1 MAEASLHQSLNQQQT
16 LTPQMR
22 RSLEILQ
29 SNRMELTQM
38 IHQVMEMNP
47 VLEQI
52 EDDWDADAEM
62 IDDEPPDD
70 MADDR
75 ALNETDDDDRERDI
89 LQYGNN
95 TYSAD
100 DEERRQFLYD
110 SIVAPE
116 TLQQFLTQQVQQSMT
131 PDEIKQ
137 VVMALIGN
145 LNERGFLDIPS
156 QTLAER
162 LSIKPTIMK
171 RALALLQSFDPPG
184 IGATDLRESLLIQ
197 LRRLQKQDSLEYK
210 ICDLYLNELARR
222 HISQIAR
229 ALGTTVE
236 RVTEA
241 AARIAQLDPDPG
253 GSFCPTSNPHI
264 TPDVI
269 IKRNLDG
276 DFEAELTNDYVP
288 RLRISNFYKDLLAKT
303 GSDKKT
309 LEYIREN
316 IRDGR
321 SIISS
326 IEQRQETIFRIAERI
341 IARQEPFLIYGSSK
355 LRPMTMAE
363 IGDDLGM
370 HATTISRAVSG
381 KYVLTP
387 HGIMEMRAFFATGY
401 QTSSGAE
408 FSNAAVR
415 DAIQRLIQQEN
426 PAKPLSDDA
435 LTKALNQEG
444 IEIKRRTVA
453 KYREQLHILPSHLRK
468 R

>member
-1 MAEASLHQSLNQQQT
+1 MADASLHQSLNQQQT

-29 SNRMELTQM
+29 SNSMELSQM
-38 IHQVMEMNP
+38 IHQAMEFNP
-47 VLEQI
+47 VLEQL
-52 EDDWDADAEM
+52 EDDWEEMAESKDDAE
-62 IDDEPPDD
+62 DDDLSEY
-70 MADDR
+70 R
-75 ALNETDDDDRERDI
+75 ELSQTDDDRRERDI
-89 LQYGNN
+89 LQNAGN
-95 TYSAD
+95 TSSSD

-116 TLQQFLTQQVQQSMT
+116 TLQQFLAQQVQQSIV

-145 LNERGFLDIPS
+145 LNERGFLDIPADL
-156 QTLAER
+156 LAER
-162 LSIKPTIMK
+162 LSIRPAIMK
-171 RALALLQSFDPPG
+171 RAVELLQSFDPPG
-184 IGATDLRESLLIQ
+184 IGAADLRDSLLIQ
-197 LRRLQKQDSLEYK
+197 LRRLQREDSLEYK
-210 ICDLYLNELARR
+210 ICDQFLNDLARR
-222 HISQIAR
+222 HLSQIAR

-236 RVTEA
+236 RITEA
-241 AARIAQLDPDPG
+241 TERIARLDPDPG
-253 GSFCPTSNPHI
+253 GSFCPTANPHI

-269 IKRNLDG
+269 IKLTLDG
-276 DFEAELTNDYVP
+276 GFEAELTNDHIP
-288 RLRISNFYKDLLAKT
+288 RLRISDFYKGLLAKM
-303 GSDKKT
+303 GSDKKAM
-309 LEYIREN
+309 EYIRDH

-326 IEQRQETIFRIAERI
+326 ISLRQETIFSIAQRI
-341 IARQEPFLIYGSSK
+341 IARQEPFLRFGHAK

-363 IGDDLGM
+363 VGEDLGM

-381 KYVLTP
+381 KYILTP
-387 HGIMEMRAFFATGY
+387 HGMMEMRAFFATGY

-415 DAIQRLIQQEN
+415 DAIQTLISQEN

-435 LTKALNQEG
+435 LTKALNKDG
-444 IEIKRRTVA
+444 IDIKRRTVA